1 MADLLLRWL
10 NHELEL
16 STHVTHVEA
25 DFASGYLLGEI
36 LHRLN
41 HQHDFADFMRSSSA
55 DAKILNFCLLEPT
68 LRNLNI
74 KFDANV
80 AAAIMNEKKDAAANL
95 LYQIKIAATRVGRAP
110 TVSSKSLERT
120 GVVPLHNRP
129 VKLAKPSYDSENHRL
144 FEHSVRRHVRSIA
157 SLQQEKDRI
166 AEEATKRKA
175 YLARMAEQKEILEAT
190 KAERLHRA
198 YIHSSFIKEAL
209 EETDSPAWRL
219 ALQKKNAREQR
230 RAAFFQQLMKKRE
243 EEEENITFSLR
254 RKVQNDLDDFNSNG
268 DSKSSTAGGRVSS
281 RKSVGYGL
289 RSLTTALGAASDR
302 KKYSTSNLAG
312 SSINER
318 ELYHANMLEM
328 ESARG
333 VIKQQMLQREKRK
346 EKLSR
351 RRKRFVQECVYT
363 NTRTGTA
370 RVASILENVVLRDT
384 NSEKDVQGEMSRI
397 LTYKDVARENRSM
410 RNQEYVNQ
418 QEMDTMSAIDRDT
431 SCYHNLLLRFEDDSE
446 MQVLERNSV
455 HVSIEAAD
463 RFLNEQISTEIMKDM
478 MEFVLFIAGKREE
491 TMHCRDPAIFLTAET
506 WSEYKVKFA
515 NGHIPG
521 NELPASTPDYSSHT
535 ELLDSHELE
544 NYLSSFRAFRTT
556 FDQQPPLLTIDDGSL
571 FLGATGPIE
580 DCFVLGEGIKSLR
593 WIARLVDTAPW
604 KDDHIDVDSDPTLS
618 LSGRLA
624 PNSHHL
630 LRILIFGP
638 PFAGKGT
645 QARLLGE
652 THNLVVLSIHDLI
665 QSSVESSSDVGQ
677 KVEEL
682 LTNGKEVPPG
692 LYSRLV
698 VESITELEAHT
709 LATEGGSNKAGWLIF
724 DLPATEQHS
733 QHLEEQLTGYVDPAF
748 VPSPSDFASAIA
760 PGLNKPALSPT
771 FLHGKSGVDLVFHID
786 CAVGTVLDRC
796 LGKLEDCAT
805 GDKQHL
811 VFDPPP
817 DDSIVR
823 HRLQHVNPSAFSS
836 ELLSL
841 HCLANE
847 EFSRDHKTWYTKFKT
862 LHELSSRGMTV
873 NEIHEAITAIVNQLQ
888 KDRQDETESQQLQME
903 TMEQE
908 LMTSEEERQRRI
920 NSFEANI
927 EEAKGGIAKVEAS
940 VAEAEEAK
948 AKKEEILELRQK
960 LEEAQHQLDSVV
972 ACVKSWVE
980 EEQAQRPVPSSK
992 YSGELVP
999 ETAHALAALWNN
1011 AETEYISTMKTSFSL
1026 LREQRHRATERAQ
1039 LMTSEFCEFVRRP
1052 DQKQE
1057 IVNLFQKQFNDVVE
1071 EMRFDDLTK
1080 VELHARVDMLQDEL
1094 GALID
1099 TKIAANDEELS
1110 SMVGD
1115 GWTED
1120 NCQQVAAIYQMAL
1133 QAECDRF
1140 RISIQILVDGHSTA
1154 SSERSQLSSIVET
1167 WQAHQSRLEMA
1178 CRIYR
1183 DPANDTPVET
1193 PIALSTSAAAG
1204 KPPPKGK
1211 VKAPTPAAAAAPSTT
1226 AISEDAQ
1233 AEVLSMPELLAE
1245 YTHVLQRC
1253 ASWMDA
1259 ITAIANAEE
1268 DDAANRE
1275 HNGDYCKINLLNGI
1289 RYEHDLMQRRVR
1301 FLQEAT
1307 EKSCDEI
1314 TRSMRS
1320 IEITLRGVLEGRKDR
1335 EQVAV
1340 ADLVAYIRA
1349 AIEAEV
1355 AIPSFIDV
1363 SSEFIERFPT
1373 TVQLREDTAVRV
1385 DGDRRL
1391 LPRIPPEALPI
1402 VEEAH
1407 ELRLNARQRDGL
1419 REALTSQTCDDS
1431 GLLPLCTLVEII
1443 AALTSQPDALPEV
1456 WRRCPAHVIAQVAA
1470 GFTMKQSA
1478 FVDIEAL
1485 LTAMSIRDDLLRQFQ
1500 QDEARE
1506 ELERQQQLELQHQ
1519 QEEHERALFLQQ
1531 QQDSQDSESA
1541 PAGTVE

>member
-384 NSEKDVQGEMSRI
+384 NSEKDVQ
-397 LTYKDVARENRSM
+397 
-410 RNQEYVNQ
+410 
-418 QEMDTMSAIDRDT
+418 
-431 SCYHNLLLRFEDDSE
+431 
-446 MQVLERNSV
+446 
-455 HVSIEAAD
+455 
-463 RFLNEQISTEIMKDM
+463 
-478 MEFVLFIAGKREE
+478 
-491 TMHCRDPAIFLTAET
+491 
-506 WSEYKVKFA
+506 
-515 NGHIPG
+515 
-521 NELPASTPDYSSHT
+521 
-535 ELLDSHELE
+535 
-544 NYLSSFRAFRTT
+544 
-556 FDQQPPLLTIDDGSL
+556 
-571 FLGATGPIE
+571 
-580 DCFVLGEGIKSLR
+580 
-593 WIARLVDTAPW
+593 
-604 KDDHIDVDSDPTLS
+604 
-618 LSGRLA
+618 
-624 PNSHHL
+624 
-630 LRILIFGP
+630 
-638 PFAGKGT
+638 
-645 QARLLGE
+645 
-652 THNLVVLSIHDLI
+652 
-665 QSSVESSSDVGQ
+665 
-677 KVEEL
+677 
-682 LTNGKEVPPG
+682 
-692 LYSRLV
+692 
-698 VESITELEAHT
+698 
-709 LATEGGSNKAGWLIF
+709 EGGSNKAGWLIF

>member
-397 LTYKDVARENRSM
+397 LTYKDVARENR
-410 RNQEYVNQ
+410 
-418 QEMDTMSAIDRDT
+418 
-431 SCYHNLLLRFEDDSE
+431 FEDDSE

-506 WSEYKVKFA
+506 WSEYKV
-515 NGHIPG
+515 N
-521 NELPASTPDYSSHT
+521 
-535 ELLDSHELE
+535 
-544 NYLSSFRAFRTT
+544 
-556 FDQQPPLLTIDDGSL
+556 
-571 FLGATGPIE
+571 
-580 DCFVLGEGIKSLR
+580 
-593 WIARLVDTAPW
+593 
-604 KDDHIDVDSDPTLS
+604 
-618 LSGRLA
+618 
-624 PNSHHL
+624 
-630 LRILIFGP
+630 
-638 PFAGKGT
+638 
-645 QARLLGE
+645 
-652 THNLVVLSIHDLI
+652 
-665 QSSVESSSDVGQ
+665 
-677 KVEEL
+677 
-682 LTNGKEVPPG
+682 
-692 LYSRLV
+692 
-698 VESITELEAHT
+698 
-709 LATEGGSNKAGWLIF
+709 
-724 DLPATEQHS
+724 
-733 QHLEEQLTGYVDPAF
+733 
-748 VPSPSDFASAIA
+748 
-760 PGLNKPALSPT
+760 
-771 FLHGKSGVDLVFHID
+771 
-786 CAVGTVLDRC
+786 
-796 LGKLEDCAT
+796 
-805 GDKQHL
+805 
-811 VFDPPP
+811 
-817 DDSIVR
+817 
-823 HRLQHVNPSAFSS
+823 AFSS